1 MALTKYNARDVE
13 FEIEDPATPG
23 TWVAIGPK
31 AISTFTRGFDYET
44 ADTTT
49 FGSEGRAESQNMQE
63 GTTLGMEGF
72 RLRDDAT
79 GALDPG
85 QSLVEAQSKKLGDAS
100 LTGFRFSHKDDTT
113 WVVWADAHF
122 QLGDQGGGNNDKTS
136 WSVTVTRSGPE
147 TTAVKA

>member
-1 MALTKYNARDVE
+1 MTLIKYNARDVE
-13 FEIEDPATPG
+13 FEIEDSANPG
-23 TWVAIGPK
+23 TWVQIGPK
-31 AISTFTRGFDYET
+31 AINTFTRGFDYET
-44 ADTTT
+44 TDTTT

-72 RLRDDAT
+72 RLRDSAT

-85 QSLVEAQSKKLGDAS
+85 QSMVEAQSKKLGEES
-100 LTGFRFSHKDDTT
+100 LTGFRFAHKDDTSWT
-113 WVVWADAHF
+113 VWTTAHF

-136 WSVTVTRSGPE
+136 WSCTATRSGAE